1 MAHVFPVSGCVVTVK
16 LQPWTLQGDDDD
28 DEEEEEEETTMM
40 LRRRRMTT

>member
-28 DEEEEEEETTMM
+28 DEEEEETIMM